1 MSSSNP
7 EQSIIPNKQPTTT
20 MMKGGEDIPDEE
32 EGEVIVEE
40 GDAGLVGSKEPMPG
54 DEEEDMPGEI
64 GFFSRYPI
72 LPIFMILLAIAGL
85 ALHRGNNYSARA
97 QQIINSPYVFGI
109 LLMLHSFYG
118 SKGITDAP
126 AVMKN
131 ISKNRFVKVFTLLL
145 VAFVATRDLEDS
157 LFAAMMFLGWT
168 QVLRTPA
175 ERASHPAIL

>member
-7 EQSIIPNKQPTTT
+7 EQSVIPNSQPTT
-20 MMKGGEDIPDEE
+20 MMKEGEDIIDEE

-40 GDAGLVGSKEPMPG
+40 GDAGLVGSKEPMP
-54 DEEEDMPGEI
+54 DDEEDMPDEI

-118 SKGITDAP
+118 SKGITNP
-126 AVMKN
+126 PKVMTR

-157 LFAAMMFLGWT
+157 LFATMMFLGWT